1 MLGSTNS
8 ASVPSKY
15 TSTTGPITCE
25 ICPIICDISNLL
37 FILFFSIPI
46 EKIVYVPVKDTIN
59 EQENIAKIIRLE
71 YELSLYKDSLNYI
84 RDSLGQDLFIANYKL
99 AKIKEYNRL
108 AGNGNNIKFLRGW
121 INRTLNE

>member
-1 MLGSTNS
+1 MIKN
-8 ASVPSKY
+8 
-15 TSTTGPITCE
+15 
-25 ICPIICDISNLL
+25 IILLL
-37 FILFFSIPI
+37 FIVPIINTSCNNTVPI

-84 RDSLGQDLFIANYKL
+84 RDSLGQDLFIVNYKL

>member
-1 MLGSTNS
+1 MIKN
-8 ASVPSKY
+8 
-15 TSTTGPITCE
+15 
-25 ICPIICDISNLL
+25 IILLL
-37 FILFFSIPI
+37 FIVPIINTSCNNTVPI

-99 AKIKEYNRL
+99 AKIKVYNRL

>member
-1 MLGSTNS
+1 MIKN
-8 ASVPSKY
+8 
-15 TSTTGPITCE
+15 
-25 ICPIICDISNLL
+25 IILLL
-37 FILFFSIPI
+37 FIVPIINTSCNNTVPI

-84 RDSLGQDLFIANYKL
+84 RDSLGQDLFIDNYKL

>member
-1 MLGSTNS
+1 MIKN
-8 ASVPSKY
+8 
-15 TSTTGPITCE
+15 
-25 ICPIICDISNLL
+25 IILLL
-37 FILFFSIPI
+37 FIIPIINISCNNTVPI

-84 RDSLGQDLFIANYKL
+84 RDSLGQDLFIVNYKL

>member
-1 MLGSTNS
+1 MIKN
-8 ASVPSKY
+8 
-15 TSTTGPITCE
+15 
-25 ICPIICDISNLL
+25 IILLL
-37 FILFFSIPI
+37 FIIPIINISCNNTVPI

-99 AKIKEYNRL
+99 TKIKEYNRL

>member
-1 MLGSTNS
+1 MIKN
-8 ASVPSKY
+8 
-15 TSTTGPITCE
+15 
-25 ICPIICDISNLL
+25 IILLL
-37 FILFFSIPI
+37 FIVPIINTSCNNTVPI

-59 EQENIAKIIRLE
+59 EQENIAKI
-71 YELSLYKDSLNYI
+71 
-84 RDSLGQDLFIANYKL
+84 IANYKL

>member
-1 MLGSTNS
+1 MIKN
-8 ASVPSKY
+8 
-15 TSTTGPITCE
+15 
-25 ICPIICDISNLL
+25 IILLL
-37 FILFFSIPI
+37 FIVPIINTSCNNTVPI

-99 AKIKEYNRL
+99 AKI
-108 AGNGNNIKFLRGW
+108 NGNNIKFLRGW

>member
-1 MLGSTNS
+1 MIKN
-8 ASVPSKY
+8 
-15 TSTTGPITCE
+15 
-25 ICPIICDISNLL
+25 IILLL
-37 FILFFSIPI
+37 FIVPIINTSCNNTVPI
-46 EKIVYVPVKDTIN
+46 EKIVYVPV
-59 EQENIAKIIRLE
+59 
-71 YELSLYKDSLNYI
+71 KDSLNYI

>member
-1 MLGSTNS
+1 MIKN
-8 ASVPSKY
+8 
-15 TSTTGPITCE
+15 
-25 ICPIICDISNLL
+25 IILLL
-37 FILFFSIPI
+37 FIVPIINTSCNNTVPI

-99 AKIKEYNRL
+99 AKIKKYNRL
-108 AGNGNNIKFLRGW
+108 AGDGNNIKFLRGW

>member
-1 MLGSTNS
+1 MIKN
-8 ASVPSKY
+8 
-15 TSTTGPITCE
+15 
-25 ICPIICDISNLL
+25 IILLL
-37 FILFFSIPI
+37 FIVPIINTSCNNTVPI

-84 RDSLGQDLFIANYKL
+84 RDSLGQGLFIANYKL

-108 AGNGNNIKFLRGW
+108 AANGNNIKFLRGW

>member
-1 MLGSTNS
+1 MIKN
-8 ASVPSKY
+8 
-15 TSTTGPITCE
+15 
-25 ICPIICDISNLL
+25 IILLL
-37 FILFFSIPI
+37 FIIPIINISCNNTVPI

-99 AKIKEYNRL
+99 DKIKEYNRL

>member
-1 MLGSTNS
+1 MIKN
-8 ASVPSKY
+8 
-15 TSTTGPITCE
+15 
-25 ICPIICDISNLL
+25 IILLL
-37 FILFFSIPI
+37 FIIPIINISCNNTVPI
-46 EKIVYVPVKDTIN
+46 EKIVYVPIKDTIN
-59 EQENIAKIIRLE
+59 EQKNIAKIIRLE

-84 RDSLGQDLFIANYKL
+84 RDSLGQDLFIANYKF

>member
-1 MLGSTNS
+1 MIKN
-8 ASVPSKY
+8 
-15 TSTTGPITCE
+15 
-25 ICPIICDISNLL
+25 IILLL
-37 FILFFSIPI
+37 FIVPIINTSCNNTVPI

-99 AKIKEYNRL
+99 VKIKEYNRL

>member
-1 MLGSTNS
+1 MIKN
-8 ASVPSKY
+8 
-15 TSTTGPITCE
+15 
-25 ICPIICDISNLL
+25 IILLL
-37 FILFFSIPI
+37 FIIPIINISCNNTVPI

-84 RDSLGQDLFIANYKL
+84 RDSLGQDLFIVNYKL

-108 AGNGNNIKFLRGW
+108 AGKGNNIKFLRGW

>member
-1 MLGSTNS
+1 MIKN
-8 ASVPSKY
+8 
-15 TSTTGPITCE
+15 
-25 ICPIICDISNLL
+25 IILLL
-37 FILFFSIPI
+37 FIVPIINMSCNNTVPI

-84 RDSLGQDLFIANYKL
+84 RDSLGQDLFIVNYKL